1 MHGSRVVDFPSRIR
15 LDPGFSFKKKPAIP
29 SGMAGFFLA
38 IGKLME
44 FPWRFI
50 CKLDWAAVFKVFIHR
65 LNCKSFSSLHT
76 PNAPLALYQGERP
89 PHSPILFRI
98 AQWSPPLH
106 RLSPISTILWPSF
119 PVIWPS
125 GDQSMTALSSSSFWF
140 QVLDCMRI
148 VRTSSDDLY

>member
-1 MHGSRVVDFPSRIR
+1 MDQSTFRFEKGIEMTCKGPGLSISLSHTFGSR
-15 LDPGFSFKKKPAIP
+15 LLLQKKPAIP

-50 CKLDWAAVFKVFIHR
+50 CKLDCAAVFKVFIHR

-89 PHSPILFRI
+89 PHSPILFRM
-98 AQWSPPLH
+98 AQCSPPLH
-106 RLSPISTILWPSF
+106 RLSPVSTILWPSF

-125 GDQSMTALSSSSFWF
+125 D
-140 QVLDCMRI
+140 
-148 VRTSSDDLY
+148 

>member
-76 PNAPLALYQGERP
+76 PNAPL
-89 PHSPILFRI
+89 
-98 AQWSPPLH
+98 
-106 RLSPISTILWPSF
+106 
-119 PVIWPS
+119 
-125 GDQSMTALSSSSFWF
+125 GDCPANS
-140 QVLDCMRI
+140 
-148 VRTSSDDLY
+148 